1 MKPLYEVSLSYGQ
14 LRLWTLD
21 RLEGGSEAY
30 HMPVALRMLGALNT
44 DALKK
49 AFCFVIQR
57 HEILRTVIREHE
69 DGTPQAIVLE
79 VLEED
84 VPFTSVKAYA
94 SKETD
99 LAADTQRRIRNF
111 THTPFNLA
119 TDLPLRAQL
128 LTLSENEHLLVLV
141 AHHIACDGHST
152 SILLR
157 ELSQAYDQFL
167 RDSFPDWPE
176 LEIQYSDWAAWQQ
189 ASLEESLGDKVARA
203 RARLSTVPSELTLP
217 LDHARTADRSRQAK
231 HSTVTLHSD
240 TVELLKS
247 LAKEIKCTLYSVIL
261 TIYGVALARIA
272 GQSAVTIGVAASG
285 RNRVEVDHLIGFL
298 VNTLA
303 VPVSL
308 SNHPTGREL
317 IEESKANMEAVLED
331 QDLPFEILVEHL
343 GVERSLAQTP
353 VFQTMLNLQEKSEDS
368 MRMSGLDVALEPV
381 LLPKAKFDLLLFLL
395 PDPLGGLHGAFEYDA
410 SLFDVTTVAAW
421 VKCFEALAKGFAYQ
435 PDCPVTLLP
444 VEETTRITG
453 GLDALNQNLA
463 DTHDFD
469 LLERISTQSQRA
481 PNAIAIRFEDQSI
494 SYQALEESSNQLA
507 RYLEQQGIGPERIVG
522 ILLDRSPELI
532 ISIIAI
538 LKAGAAYLPLDP
550 EYPKNRLA
558 FMLEDSD
565 CALLLTHQKHLTP
578 SDNPPA
584 ATTVTGGR
592 IEFSGVT
599 TVLDSEETQQQIAS
613 HPVTS
618 LRSQP
623 HEDDCAHSQLAYV
636 IYTSG
641 STGTPK
647 GVCVTRS
654 ALATFLT
661 SIQHVIDL
669 SSSDRFV
676 ARTTI
681 GFDIA
686 GLEIFLPLV
695 CGAQI
700 VLANRDDSRDPMA
713 ISRLIA
719 RESASHIQATPS
731 FWDALIETPLPQS
744 LVALTG
750 GEALSKGLTQRMT
763 RLSRVINLYGP
774 TEATIWAS
782 SHVPVQNN
790 LDDTPYPV
798 PIGRALSNYAF
809 MVLDDTLSPAPQ
821 GSIGELY
828 ISGPALARGYL
839 NRAALTAE
847 RFIACPTSNGTRMYR
862 TGDLARMRNDGIV
875 DFLGRADDQV
885 KVHGHRIELGEI
897 ESAIAGSFK
906 EIDEVCVIVRQIN
919 GGDRLIA
926 YITLDID
933 HDSIDTSTI
942 QTALSLRLPAYMV
955 PSDYIILEAMPLT
968 PNGKR
973 DKKALPN
980 PEAKRTVLAFRA
992 PVTDEE
998 KLICRIFGEL
1008 LNQDPVG
1015 LDDNFFQIGGNS
1027 LIAMQFIA
1035 RLRQATGI
1043 DIPLRELFERS
1054 TPAALAQSAKL
1065 VAAHDAAAV
1074 HTYKALFPVQT
1085 SGSKTPLFCI
1095 HPVGGLGSVYK
1106 NLADALGPD
1115 QPLWSFQASGL
1126 EGDEAMH
1133 DSIPSMAQAYIAAMK
1148 TVQPAGPYQLAGW
1161 SMGGRIGHE
1170 MAHQLSVLGDEVRFL
1185 ALFDT
1190 KTTFP
1195 FDRENIDLTS
1205 EQFLNKFLRQLASSG
1220 FITPERIPT
1229 DGPGQLKFFKQFMVE
1244 KGELDPS
1251 MSLDLLVRS
1260 LEQLRVESDRTERH
1274 ELKVCDAPIILF
1286 KATKSNESENTEEFD
1301 WRSFTTGQ
1309 CITVPIDSYHRE
1321 MTSPYASQAI
1331 AAQLV
1336 YYMQSDKEH
1345 INAPA

>member
-30 HMPVALRMLGALNT
+30 HMPVALRMLGALNI

-57 HEILRTVIREHE
+57 HEILRTVICEHE

-79 VLEED
+79 VFEED

-111 THTPFNLA
+111 THFPFNLA
-119 TDLPLRAQL
+119 ADLPLRAQL
-128 LTLSENEHLLVLV
+128 LTLSENEHLLILV
-141 AHHIACDGHST
+141 AHHIACDGIST

-167 RDSFPDWPE
+167 HDSPPDWPE

-231 HSTVTLHSD
+231 HSTVTLPSD
-240 TVELLKS
+240 TVELLKN
-247 LAKEIKCTLYSVIL
+247 LAKEMKCTLYSVIL

-317 IEESKANMEAVLED
+317 IEESKANMEAVLND

-395 PDPLGGLHGAFEYDA
+395 PDPLGGLQGAFEYDA
-410 SLFDVTTVAAW
+410 SLFDATTVAAW

-444 VEETTRITG
+444 VEETTHTTG
-453 GLDALNQNLA
+453 GLDALSQSLA

-469 LLERISTQSQRA
+469 LLERISTQSQRT

-507 RYLEQQGIGPERIVG
+507 QYLKQQGIGPERIVG

-532 ISIIAI
+532 ISIIAV

-558 FMLEDSD
+558 FMLEDSA

-578 SDNPPA
+578 SDTLAA
-584 ATTVTGGR
+584 ATTATWDR

-599 TVLDSEETQQQIAS
+599 TVLDSRETQQQIAS

-618 LRSQP
+618 VRSQP
-623 HEDDCAHSQLAYV
+623 DANDCAHSQLAYV

-641 STGTPK
+641 STGKPK
-647 GVCVTRS
+647 GVGITSS
-654 ALATFLT
+654 ALVTFLS
-661 SIQHVIDL
+661 SIQHVIGL

-686 GLEIFLPLV
+686 GLEIFLPLM

-750 GEALSKGLTQRMT
+750 GEALSKGLAQRMT

-790 LDDTPYPV
+790 LDDAPYPV

-897 ESAIAGSFK
+897 ESVITGSFK
-906 EIDEVCVIVRQIN
+906 EIEEVCVIVRQIN

-1008 LNQDPVG
+1008 LNQDSVG

-1035 RLRQATGI
+1035 RLRQETGI
-1043 DIPLRELFERS
+1043 DMPLRELFERS

-1065 VAAHDAAAV
+1065 VAEHDAAAA
-1074 HTYKALFPVQT
+1074 HRYNALFPIHT
-1085 SGSKTPLFCI
+1085 AGSRPPLFCI

-1126 EGDEAMH
+1126 EGNETMH

-1148 TVQPAGPYQLAGW
+1148 TVQPVGPYQLAGW

-1170 MAHQLSVLGDEVRFL
+1170 MACQLSALGDEVRFL

-1220 FITPERIPT
+1220 FVDPELIPT
-1229 DGPGQLKFFKQFMVE
+1229 DGAGQLKFFKQFMVE

-1251 MSLDLLVRS
+1251 MSLDLLQRS
-1260 LEQLRVESDRTERH
+1260 LDQLRVESDRTERH
-1274 ELKVCDAPIILF
+1274 ELKICDAPIVLF
-1286 KATKSNESENTEEFD
+1286 KATKSNDPENMDAFD
-1301 WRSFTTGQ
+1301 WRPFTTGQ
-1309 CITVPIDSYHRE
+1309 CITIPIDSYHRE
-1321 MTSPYASQAI
+1321 MTSPYASQEI

-1336 YYMQSDKEH
+1336 QYMALAK
-1345 INAPA
+1345 

>member
-30 HMPVALRMLGALNT
+30 HMPVALRMHGALNI

-57 HEILRTVIREHE
+57 HEILRTVIRENE

-79 VLEED
+79 VFEED
-84 VPFTSVKAYA
+84 VPFTSIQVHS
-94 SKETD
+94 SKDTD
-99 LAADTQRRIRNF
+99 RVANTQRHLRSF
-111 THTPFNLA
+111 THSPFNLA

-128 LTLSENEHLLVLV
+128 LTLSDNEHLLVLV
-141 AHHIACDGHST
+141 AHHIACDGIST

-157 ELSQAYDQFL
+157 ELSQAYEEFL
-167 RDSFPDWPE
+167 RDSSPVWPD

-189 ASLEESLGDKVARA
+189 ASLEESLEDKVARA
-203 RARLSTVPSELTLP
+203 RTRLSSAPSELTLP
-217 LDHARTADRSRQAK
+217 LDHARTADRSRQAS
-231 HSTVTLHSD
+231 HSTVTLTSD

-247 LAKEIKCTLYSVIL
+247 LAKEMKCTLYSVVL

-317 IEESKANMEAVLED
+317 IEESKANMEAVLND

-368 MRMSGLDVALEPV
+368 MHMSGLDVALEPI

-395 PDPLGGLHGAFEYDA
+395 PDQVGGLQGAFEYDA
-410 SLFDVTTVAAW
+410 SLFDATTVEAW

-444 VEETTRITG
+444 ISDTTQATSELSASYKNQAQAHD
-453 GLDALNQNLA
+453 LDIL
-463 DTHDFD
+463 D
-469 LLERISTQSQRA
+469 RISRQSKLTPQ
-481 PNAIAIRFEDQSI
+481 AIAIRFEDQSI
-494 SYQALEESSNQLA
+494 SYEALEESSNQLA
-507 RYLEQQGIGPERIVG
+507 RYLREQDVGPEKIVG

-532 ISIIAI
+532 VSIIAV

-558 FMLEDSD
+558 FMLDDSN
-565 CALLLTHQKHLTP
+565 CAVLLTRHKHLTHK
-578 SDNPPA
+578 DDLAEA
-584 ATTVTGGR
+584 ATDTVNEL
-592 IEFSGVT
+592 EFSGLT
-599 TVLDSEETQQQIAS
+599 TLLDDEGTEQQIAS
-613 HPVTS
+613 HPVTPLS
-618 LRSQP
+618 NHR
-623 HEDDCAHSQLAYV
+623 DDVHDQLAYV

-641 STGTPK
+641 STGKPK
-647 GVCVTRS
+647 GVGITRS
-654 ALATFLT
+654 ALVTFLT
-661 SIQHVIDL
+661 SIQHVIGL

-686 GLEIFLPLV
+686 GLEIFLPLM

-719 RESASHIQATPS
+719 RELASHIQATPS
-731 FWDALIETPLPQS
+731 FWDALIQTPLPQS

-750 GEALSKGLTQRMT
+750 GEALSKGLAQKMT

-782 SHVPVQNN
+782 SHVPAQSD
-790 LDDTPYPV
+790 LDDAPYPV
-798 PIGRALSNYAF
+798 PIGKALSTYAF
-809 MVLDDTLSPAPQ
+809 MVLDNTLSPAPQ

-839 NRAALTAE
+839 NRPALTAE
-847 RFIACPTSNGTRMYR
+847 RFIACPSSNGMRMYR
-862 TGDLARMRNDGIV
+862 TGDLARMRGDGTV

-897 ESAIAGSFK
+897 ESAIAESFK

-933 HDSIDTSTI
+933 YDSIDTSLI

-980 PEAKRTVLAFRA
+980 PAAKRTVLAFRA

-1126 EGDEAMH
+1126 EGNEAMH

-1220 FITPERIPT
+1220 FIAPELIPT

-1251 MSLDLLVRS
+1251 MSLDLLGRS

-1274 ELKVCDAPIILF
+1274 ELKICDAPIVLF
-1286 KATKSNESENTEEFD
+1286 KATKSNESENTEAFD
-1301 WRSFTTGQ
+1301 WRPFTTGQ

-1321 MTSPYASQAI
+1321 MTSPHASQAI
-1331 AAQLV
+1331 ATQLV
-1336 YYMQSDKEH
+1336 YYMQSGKEH
-1345 INAPA
+1345 IKAHP

>member
-30 HMPVALRMLGALNT
+30 HMPVALRMRGALSV

-57 HEILRTVIREHE
+57 HEILRTVIRENE

-79 VLEED
+79 VFEED

-94 SKETD
+94 SKDTD
-99 LAADTQRRIRNF
+99 LVEDTQRRIRNF
-111 THTPFNLA
+111 THSPFNLA
-119 TDLPLRAQL
+119 ADLPLRAQL
-128 LTLSENEHLLVLV
+128 LTLSESEHLLVLV
-141 AHHIACDGHST
+141 AHHIACDGLST
-152 SILLR
+152 SILLS
-157 ELSQAYDQFL
+157 ELSQAYEEFL
-167 RDSFPDWPE
+167 RDSAPNWPE

-203 RARLSTVPSELTLP
+203 RARLSAVPSELTLP
-217 LDHARTADRSRQAK
+217 LDHARTADRSRQAN
-231 HSTVTLHSD
+231 HSTVTLPSD
-240 TVELLKS
+240 TVELLKN
-247 LAKEIKCTLYSVIL
+247 LAKEMKCTLYSVIL

-317 IEESKANMEAVLED
+317 IEESKANMEAVLND

-368 MRMSGLDVALEPV
+368 MHMSGLDVALEPI

-395 PDPLGGLHGAFEYDA
+395 PDPLGGLQGAFEYDA
-410 SLFDVTTVAAW
+410 SLFDATTVAAW

-444 VEETTRITG
+444 VGETPRTTS

-463 DTHDFD
+463 DSQDLD
-469 LLERISTQSQRA
+469 LLERISTQSQRT
-481 PNAIAIRFEDQSI
+481 PHAIAIRFEDQSI

-507 RYLEQQGIGPERIVG
+507 RYLAQQGIGPEKIVG

-532 ISIIAI
+532 ISIIAV
-538 LKAGAAYLPLDP
+538 LKAGSAYLPLDP

-558 FMLEDSD
+558 FMLDDSN
-565 CALLLTHQKHLTP
+565 CALLLTQQKHLAP
-578 SDNPPA
+578 SDNLAA
-584 ATTVTGGR
+584 ATTVTAGR
-592 IEFSGVT
+592 LAFSGVT
-599 TVLDSEETQQQIAS
+599 TLLDSEETQQQIAS

-618 LRSQP
+618 LSTQP
-623 HEDDCAHSQLAYV
+623 NEDTRHQLAYV

-641 STGTPK
+641 STGKPK
-647 GVCVTRS
+647 GVGVTRS
-654 ALATFLT
+654 ALVTFLT
-661 SIQHVIDL
+661 SIQDVIGL

-686 GLEIFLPLV
+686 GLEIFLPLM

-750 GEALSKGLTQRMT
+750 GEALSKGLAQRMT
-763 RLSRVINLYGP
+763 RLNRVINLYGP

-782 SHVPVQNN
+782 SHVPDQSN
-790 LDDTPYPV
+790 LDDAPYPV

-809 MVLDDTLSPAPQ
+809 MVLDDTLSPVPL

-839 NRAALTAE
+839 NRAGLTAE
-847 RFIACPTSNGTRMYR
+847 RFIACPLSNGTRMYR

-906 EIDEVCVIVRQIN
+906 EIEEVCVIVRQIN
-919 GGDRLIA
+919 SGDRLIA

-942 QTALSLRLPAYMV
+942 QAALSLRLPAYMV

-980 PEAKRTVLAFRA
+980 PEAKRTVLTFRA

-1035 RLRQATGI
+1035 RLRQETGI
-1043 DIPLRELFERS
+1043 DMPLRELFERS

-1065 VAAHDAAAV
+1065 VAAHEAAV
-1074 HTYKALFPVQT
+1074 HTYNPLFPIHT
-1085 SGSKTPLFCI
+1085 AGSRPPLFCI

-1126 EGDEAMH
+1126 EGNETLH
-1133 DSIPSMAQAYIAAMK
+1133 DSIPSMAHAYIAAMK

-1170 MAHQLSVLGDEVRFL
+1170 MACQLSALGDEVRFL

-1195 FDRENIDLTS
+1195 FDRENISLTS

-1220 FITPERIPT
+1220 FIDPERIPN
-1229 DGPGQLKFFKQFMVE
+1229 DGAEQLKFFKQFMVE

-1251 MSLDLLVRS
+1251 MSLDLLQRS
-1260 LEQLRVESDRTERH
+1260 LDQLRVESDRTERH
-1274 ELKVCDAPIILF
+1274 TLKICDAPILLF
-1286 KATKSNESENTEEFD
+1286 KATKSNDAENMEAFD
-1301 WRSFTTGQ
+1301 WRPFTTGQ
-1309 CITVPIDSYHRE
+1309 CLTIPIESYHRE
-1321 MTSPYASQAI
+1321 MTSPGASQAI

-1336 YYMQSDKEH
+1336 QYMASTK
-1345 INAPA
+1345 

>member
-30 HMPVALRMLGALNT
+30 HMPVALRMRGALSV

-57 HEILRTVIREHE
+57 HEILRTVIRENE

-79 VLEED
+79 VFEED

-94 SKETD
+94 SKDTD
-99 LAADTQRRIRNF
+99 LVEDTQRRIRNF
-111 THTPFNLA
+111 THSPFNLA
-119 TDLPLRAQL
+119 ADLPLRAQL
-128 LTLSENEHLLVLV
+128 LTLSESEHLLVLV
-141 AHHIACDGHST
+141 AHHIACDGLST
-152 SILLR
+152 SILLS
-157 ELSQAYDQFL
+157 ELSQAYEEFL
-167 RDSFPDWPE
+167 RDSAPNWPE

-203 RARLSTVPSELTLP
+203 RARLSAVPSELTLP
-217 LDHARTADRSRQAK
+217 LDHARTADRSRQAN
-231 HSTVTLHSD
+231 HSTVTLPSD
-240 TVELLKS
+240 TVELLKN
-247 LAKEIKCTLYSVIL
+247 LAKEMKCTLYSVIL

-317 IEESKANMEAVLED
+317 IEESKANMEAVLND

-368 MRMSGLDVALEPV
+368 MHMSGLDVALEPI

-395 PDPLGGLHGAFEYDA
+395 PDPLGGLQGAFEYDA
-410 SLFDVTTVAAW
+410 SLFDATTVAAW

-444 VEETTRITG
+444 VGETPRTTS

-463 DTHDFD
+463 DSQDLD
-469 LLERISTQSQRA
+469 LLERISTQSQRT
-481 PNAIAIRFEDQSI
+481 PHAIAIRFEDQSI

-507 RYLEQQGIGPERIVG
+507 RYLAQQGIGPEKIVG

-532 ISIIAI
+532 ISIIAV
-538 LKAGAAYLPLDP
+538 LKAGSAYLPLDP

-558 FMLEDSD
+558 FMLDDSN
-565 CALLLTHQKHLTP
+565 CALLLTQQKHLAP
-578 SDNPPA
+578 SDNLAA
-584 ATTVTGGR
+584 ATTVTAGR
-592 IEFSGVT
+592 LAFSGVT
-599 TVLDSEETQQQIAS
+599 TLLDSEETQQQIAS

-618 LRSQP
+618 LSTQP
-623 HEDDCAHSQLAYV
+623 NEDTRHQLAYV

-641 STGTPK
+641 STGKPK
-647 GVCVTRS
+647 GVGVTRS
-654 ALATFLT
+654 ALVTFLT
-661 SIQHVIDL
+661 SIQDVIGL

-686 GLEIFLPLV
+686 GLEIFLPLM

-750 GEALSKGLTQRMT
+750 GEALSKGLAQRMT
-763 RLSRVINLYGP
+763 RLNRVINLYGP

-782 SHVPVQNN
+782 SHVPDQSN
-790 LDDTPYPV
+790 LDDAPYPV

-809 MVLDDTLSPAPQ
+809 MVLDDTLSPVPL

-828 ISGPALARGYL
+828 ISSPALARGYL
-839 NRAALTAE
+839 NRAGLTAE
-847 RFIACPTSNGTRMYR
+847 RFIACPLSNGTRMYR

-906 EIDEVCVIVRQIN
+906 EIEEVCVIVRQIN
-919 GGDRLIA
+919 SGDRLIA

-942 QTALSLRLPAYMV
+942 QAALSLRLPAYMV

-980 PEAKRTVLAFRA
+980 PEAKRTVLTFRA

-1035 RLRQATGI
+1035 RLRQETGI
-1043 DIPLRELFERS
+1043 DMPLRELFERS

-1065 VAAHDAAAV
+1065 VAAHEAAV
-1074 HTYKALFPVQT
+1074 HTYNPLFPIHT
-1085 SGSKTPLFCI
+1085 AGSRPPLFCI

-1126 EGDEAMH
+1126 EGNETLH
-1133 DSIPSMAQAYIAAMK
+1133 DSIPSMAHAYIAAMK

-1170 MAHQLSVLGDEVRFL
+1170 MACQLSALGDEVRFL

-1195 FDRENIDLTS
+1195 FDRENISLTS

-1220 FITPERIPT
+1220 FIDPERIPN
-1229 DGPGQLKFFKQFMVE
+1229 DGAEQLKFFKQFMVE

-1251 MSLDLLVRS
+1251 MSLDLLQRS
-1260 LEQLRVESDRTERH
+1260 LDQLRVESDRTERH
-1274 ELKVCDAPIILF
+1274 TLKICDAPILLF
-1286 KATKSNESENTEEFD
+1286 KATKSNDAENMEAFD
-1301 WRSFTTGQ
+1301 WRPFTTGQ
-1309 CITVPIDSYHRE
+1309 CLTIPIESYHRE
-1321 MTSPYASQAI
+1321 MTSPGASQAI

-1336 YYMQSDKEH
+1336 QYMASTK
-1345 INAPA
+1345 

>member
-30 HMPVALRMLGALNT
+30 HMPVALRMRGALSV

-57 HEILRTVIREHE
+57 HEILRTVIRENE

-79 VLEED
+79 VFEED
-84 VPFTSVKAYA
+84 VPFTSVKADT
-94 SKETD
+94 SKDTD
-99 LAADTQRRIRNF
+99 LVEDTQRRIRNF
-111 THTPFNLA
+111 THSPFNLA
-119 TDLPLRAQL
+119 ADLPLRAQL
-128 LTLSENEHLLVLV
+128 LTLSESEHLLVLV
-141 AHHIACDGHST
+141 AHHIACDGLST
-152 SILLR
+152 SILLS
-157 ELSQAYDQFL
+157 ELSQAYEEFL
-167 RDSFPDWPE
+167 RDSAPDWPE

-203 RARLSTVPSELTLP
+203 RARLSAVPSELTLP
-217 LDHARTADRSRQAK
+217 LDHARTADRSRQAN
-231 HSTVTLHSD
+231 HSTVTLPSD
-240 TVELLKS
+240 TVELLKN
-247 LAKEIKCTLYSVIL
+247 LAKEMKCTLYSVIL

-272 GQSAVTIGVAASG
+272 GQPAVTIGVAASG

-317 IEESKANMEAVLED
+317 IEESKANMEAVLND

-368 MRMSGLDVALEPV
+368 MHMSGLDVALEPI

-395 PDPLGGLHGAFEYDA
+395 PDPLGGLQGAFEYDA
-410 SLFDVTTVAAW
+410 SLFDATTVAAW

-444 VEETTRITG
+444 VGETPRTTS

-463 DTHDFD
+463 NTQDLD
-469 LLERISTQSQRA
+469 LLERISTQSQRT
-481 PNAIAIRFEDQSI
+481 PHAIAIRFEDQSI

-507 RYLEQQGIGPERIVG
+507 RYLAQQGIGPEKIVG

-532 ISIIAI
+532 ISIIAV
-538 LKAGAAYLPLDP
+538 LKAGSAYLPLDP

-558 FMLEDSD
+558 FMLDDSN
-565 CALLLTHQKHLTP
+565 CALLLTQQKHLAP
-578 SDNPPA
+578 SDNLAA
-584 ATTVTGGR
+584 ATTVTAGR
-592 IEFSGVT
+592 LAFSGVT
-599 TVLDSEETQQQIAS
+599 TLLDSEETQQQIAS
-613 HPVTS
+613 HPVTTLS
-618 LRSQP
+618 TQP
-623 HEDDCAHSQLAYV
+623 NEDTRHQLAYV

-641 STGTPK
+641 STGKPK
-647 GVCVTRS
+647 GVGVTRS
-654 ALATFLT
+654 ALVTFLT
-661 SIQHVIDL
+661 SIQDVIGL

-686 GLEIFLPLV
+686 GLEIFLPLM

-750 GEALSKGLTQRMT
+750 GEALSKGLAQRMT
-763 RLSRVINLYGP
+763 RLNRVINLYGP

-782 SHVPVQNN
+782 SHVPDQSN
-790 LDDTPYPV
+790 LDDAPYPV

-809 MVLDDTLSPAPQ
+809 MVLDDTLSPVPL

-839 NRAALTAE
+839 NRAGLTAE
-847 RFIACPTSNGTRMYR
+847 RFIACPLSNGTRMYR

-906 EIDEVCVIVRQIN
+906 EIEEVCVIVRQIN
-919 GGDRLIA
+919 SGDRLIA

-942 QTALSLRLPAYMV
+942 QAALSLRLPAYMV

-980 PEAKRTVLAFRA
+980 PEAKRTVLTFRA

-1035 RLRQATGI
+1035 RLRQETGI
-1043 DIPLRELFERS
+1043 DMPLRELFERS

-1065 VAAHDAAAV
+1065 VAAHEAAV
-1074 HTYKALFPVQT
+1074 HTYNPLFPIHT
-1085 SGSKTPLFCI
+1085 AGSRPPLFCI

-1126 EGDEAMH
+1126 EGNETLH
-1133 DSIPSMAQAYIAAMK
+1133 DSIPSMAHAYIAAMK

-1170 MAHQLSVLGDEVRFL
+1170 MACQLSALGDEVRFL

-1195 FDRENIDLTS
+1195 FDRENISLTS

-1220 FITPERIPT
+1220 FIDPERIPN
-1229 DGPGQLKFFKQFMVE
+1229 DGAEQLKFFKQFMVE

-1251 MSLDLLVRS
+1251 MSLDLLQRS
-1260 LEQLRVESDRTERH
+1260 LDQLRVESDRTERH
-1274 ELKVCDAPIILF
+1274 TLKICDAPILLF
-1286 KATKSNESENTEEFD
+1286 KATKSNDAENMEAFD
-1301 WRSFTTGQ
+1301 WRPFTTGQ
-1309 CITVPIDSYHRE
+1309 CLTIPIESYHRE
-1321 MTSPYASQAI
+1321 MTSPGASQAI

-1336 YYMQSDKEH
+1336 QYMASTK
-1345 INAPA
+1345 